1 LVAALASEPG
11 NQAESRILWS
21 DGVTGCWLE
30 VSATTFRDEDGRP
43 LRLVGLARDITE
55 RKTAED
61 HIQYL
66 AHHDGLTGLPNRA
79 LLTDFMT
86 QAMAQAD
93 RNGYG
98 LAVFFIDL
106 DHFKTINDSLGHELG
121 DNKLLKQ
128 V

>member
-1 LVAALASEPG
+1 MAAALASETG
-11 NQAESRILWS
+11 YQAEYRVLWG

-30 VSATTFRDEDGRP
+30 VSATIFRDEDGRP

-55 RKTAED
+55 RKTAEA
-61 HIQYL
+61 HIEYL
-66 AHHDGLTGLPNRA
+66 AQNNGLTGLPNRA
-79 LLTDFMT
+79 LITDFMT

-106 DHFKTINDSLGHELG
+106 DHFKTINDSLGHAVG
-121 DNKLLKQ
+121 DKLLEQ